1 MDPIDTRAEACLG
14 DDMVLAAISQWSPQ
28 RRSMAQAR
36 LTALVRASSR
46 KAWRA
51 RHPDLTPLAADV
63 AWAESQYGP
72 VIGAAL
78 RRWLNARG

>member
-36 LTALVRASSR
+36 LTALVR
-46 KAWRA
+46 RA